1 MSCRTNLRFV
11 DPASKEFGTRL
22 ATARRFLADLGLG
35 DAVVFDHIGVQ
46 THSAADYAHVKAE
59 LSAMGACLSERFVGG
74 RHICNLAIRPNGRV
88 QVDTSPLVVELFA
101 PKPDQV
107 DTGKPPRLWHV
118 AFLLRDLAEHLPTIE
133 RAGVRISMRL
143 TVGAKEVLFLLADGG
158 EEIELAS
165 LPLA

>member
-1 MSCRTNLRFV
+1 MSCRTDVRLV
-11 DPASKEFGTRL
+11 DPASEEFRKRL

-35 DAVVFDHIGVQ
+35 DTVVFDHIGVQ
-46 THSAADYAHVKAE
+46 TYSKADYVRLKSE
-59 LSAMGACLSERFVGG
+59 FSTMGACLSERFVGE
-74 RHICNLAIRPNGRV
+74 RHICNLAIHPNGSV
-88 QVDTSPLVVELFA
+88 QGDTSPLLVELFA

-107 DTGKPPRLWHV
+107 DPGKPPRLWHV

-143 TVGAKEVLFLLADGG
+143 TVGAKEVIFLHADDG

>member
-1 MSCRTNLRFV
+1 MSCRTDLRFV
-11 DPASKEFGTRL
+11 DPSSEEFGKRL
-22 ATARRFLADLGLG
+22 ATARRFLADLALG

-46 THSAADYAHVKAE
+46 THSEADYAHLKAE
-59 LSAMGACLSERFVGG
+59 LSTMGACLSERFVGE
-74 RHICNLAIRPNGRV
+74 RHICNVAIRPNGSV
-88 QVDTSPLVVELFA
+88 QGDTPPLLVELFA

-107 DTGKPPRLWHV
+107 DPGKPPRVWHV

-143 TVGAKEVLFLLADGG
+143 TVGAKEVIFLHADDG